1 MQFLTAT
8 WPTLHTKNSKNQKC
22 AITLEHLAAR
32 RHNVNVPL
40 GNGTFLIFCCFSV
53 WCRPCRR

>member
-40 GNGTFLIFCCFSV
+40 GNGTFLIFLLF
-53 WCRPCRR
+53 